1 MAGNNMKILTL
12 YPYLRGQCWVF
23 DDERTGL
30 KEEAFVLGSSD
41 VLTRLVGAKNIPDAA
56 RGFALHFSDEPF
68 GDYDAEL
75 AWLRSDDSQVVPG
88 QDGSAT
94 QTHGNWYQGAVAGQE
109 MEGWLC
115 PALGL
120 YFGSAPARIFVRIE
134 PLPPGVDPI
143 WRVSVDEL
151 PARRFVSAP
160 EGSK

>member
-1 MAGNNMKILTL
+1 MAGDNMKILTL
-12 YPYLRGQCWVF
+12 YPYLQDQCWVF

-41 VLTRLVGAKNIPDAA
+41 VLTRLVKEKDIPDAEK
-56 RGFALHFSDEPF
+56 GFAMHFSDQPF
-68 GDYDAEL
+68 DGADAEL

-94 QTHGNWYQGAVAGQE
+94 QTHGNWYRGAVAGQE

-120 YFGSAPARIFVRIE
+120 YFGSAPARIFVKIE

-143 WRVSVDEL
+143 WNVAGNR
-151 PARRFVSAP
+151 PARRFVS
-160 EGSK
+160 GSPPV

>member
-1 MAGNNMKILTL
+1 MAGNNMKILML
-12 YPYLRGQCWVF
+12 YPYLLEQCWVF

-30 KEEAFVLGSSD
+30 KEEAFVLGMSEMIF
-41 VLTRLVGAKNIPDAA
+41 RLVKVKDIPDAET
-56 RGFALHFSDEPF
+56 GFAMHFSDGPF
-68 GDYDAEL
+68 DGADAEL

-94 QTHGNWYQGAVAGQE
+94 QTHGNWYQGEIAGE
-109 MEGWLC
+109 NMKGWLC

-143 WRVSVDEL
+143 WRVSVGDR